1 MSYQKKITKST
12 PSRVNIAYEVEKGD
26 AREKIQLPFVVL
38 MTGDYQGR
46 EDKTKLVER
55 EIHNVNKHNFEQTLA
70 SMNLHLD
77 LTVKDKLPG
86 DRETMEVNLDFDSM
100 KSFHPEEV
108 ARQVPVLDQMLT
120 ARRLLDDLR
129 KRVVKK
135 ADFRK
140 QLEAIVQDEN
150 ALEQLG
156 GLVDALITLGQE
168 EQAQPADAD
177 G

>member
-46 EDKTKLVER
+46 EDDTPLEER
-55 EIHNVNKHNFEQTLA
+55 EIHNVNKHNFQQTLA
-70 SMNLHLD
+70 SMDLHLD
-77 LTVKDKLPG
+77 LVVDDVLPG
-86 DRETMEVNLDFDSM
+86 DREKMEVELDFESM

-120 ARRLLDDLR
+120 ARRLLEDLR

-135 ADFRK
+135 AAFRE

-150 ALEQLG
+150 AMEQLG
-156 GLVDALITLGQE
+156 SLVDALITLGQD
-168 EQAQPADAD
+168 EQAPPTADD
-177 G
+177 